1 MARLLFFLIALM
13 LNLPAIAD
21 DDDTDAGG
29 GEKKTPRAECER
41 QANRQ
46 DLVGRERKKF
56 IKECGKEGTHAKRR
70 GEGRDQGAKPAVT
83 QPAAAQPAATAPA
96 PTVATPAQPAATPA
110 PPATT
115 PATTAPAQPTVTPA
129 PPATATTP
137 AAAPK
142 PPKPVLTTEQKR
154 LKCSEEA
161 QRAKIALSDRKQFM
175 DKCMA
180 K

>member
-21 DDDTDAGG
+21 DDDGNDRDS
-29 GEKKTPRAECER
+29 EKKTPRAECER

-56 IKECGKEGTHAKRR
+56 IKECDKDSRHAKRR
-70 GEGRDQGAKPAVT
+70 GEARDQGAKPAVT
-83 QPAAAQPAATAPA
+83 QPAQPATTAPT
-96 PTVATPAQPAATPA
+96 PTVTVPAQPAA
-110 PPATT
+110 
-115 PATTAPAQPTVTPA
+115 TPA